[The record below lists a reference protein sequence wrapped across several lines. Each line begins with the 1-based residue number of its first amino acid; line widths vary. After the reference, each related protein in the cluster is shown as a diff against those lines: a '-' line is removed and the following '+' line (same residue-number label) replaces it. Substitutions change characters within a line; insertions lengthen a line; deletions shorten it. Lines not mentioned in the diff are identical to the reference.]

1 MKKRTVAAAAALA
14 VMISSFAGCGQQN
27 VQDGG
32 NAAGDGGQ
40 VELTIMG
47 GAQLL
52 SVTEIVLKDYLA
64 EHPNISVKYEKYSYA
79 EYPTKMKLQLSNQ
92 ESTPDIVL
100 VHDLFAR
107 QFVEAGSFLD
117 LTDMVQEDSV
127 LPVLD
132 TVTMDGKIY
141 GLPNQVTNAYVY
153 LYRKDLYD
161 TLGLQPPK
169 TFEEYYEQGL
179 VLKENG
185 YYAGAFDPGNEGSA
199 SQMFNDFVYMLG
211 GEVLNGEGE
220 VTLNK
225 GEEALELMKR
235 CYDAGIW
242 HKSNMGNDEAYWAEF
257 NAGKIAAFPAVSCQA
272 AYYETNVDPGG
283 DGGWGHLAM
292 AEPMKFS
299 EDGRSTYIGNTEYF
313 AINKSSKHQEEA
325 KELIAYLALSE
336 EAALKCSDIDEN
348 GIMAQ
353 YSTGYMD
360 GLRAVAADTSHGWD
374 AYGGEPVVSEVA
386 QLVLDET
393 PYIPFVDEKSA
404 ERNKIISEVVG
415 DMLVNGSCTAAEAV
429 EKMRERMS
437 SL

>member
-1 MKKRTVAAAAALA
+1 MKKRIIAAAAAAALA
-14 VMISSFAGCGQQN
+14 CSLAGCGQQSAPGGGSTPK
-27 VQDGG
+27 DGKT
-32 NAAGDGGQ
+32 

-47 GAQLL
+47 GSQLL
-52 SVTEIVLKDYLA
+52 SVTELVLKDYLA
-64 EHPNISVKYEKYSYA
+64 EHPNIRVNYEKYSYA

-100 VHDLFAR
+100 VHDLYAR
-107 QFVEAGSFLD
+107 QFVEAGSFLE
-117 LTDMVQEDSV
+117 LTDLAEEGSV

-132 TVTMDGKIY
+132 TVTVDGKIY
-141 GLPNQVTNAYVY
+141 GLPNQVTNTYVY
-153 LYRKDLYD
+153 LYRKDIYD
-161 TLGLQPPK
+161 KLGLQPPA

-179 VLKENG
+179 LLKENG

-211 GEVLNGEGE
+211 GEVLNEKGE

-225 GEEALELMKR
+225 GKEALELIKK

-242 HKSNMGNDEAYWAEF
+242 HKSNMGNDETYWAEF
-257 NAGKIAAFPAVSCQA
+257 NAGRIAAFPAVSCQA

-283 DGGWGHLAM
+283 DGGYGQLAM

-299 EDGRSTYIGNTEYF
+299 EDGRATYIGNTEYF
-313 AINKSSKHQEEA
+313 AINKASEHQEEA
-325 KELIAYLALSE
+325 KELVAYLTLSE

-353 YSTGYMD
+353 YSTGSMD
-360 GLRAVAADTSHGWD
+360 GLRAVAADTSHGWE

-386 QLVLDET
+386 QIILDET
-393 PYIPFVDEKSA
+393 PYIPFVDEKSS

-415 DMLVNGSCTAAEAV
+415 EMLVKETCTAEEAV
-429 EKMRERMS
+429 EMMKERMS
-437 SL
+437 GL